1 MAKQRGYECD
11 LVLPQDDSLS
21 CPICFL
27 PFRDP
32 HLVSCCGAK
41 YCESCIAA
49 GKPCPL
55 CKQEFNSML
64 DRALQRKV
72 LDLDVRCLRKNDGCE
87 WEGKLRNMSDHEK
100 DECQW
105 GLVECRYK
113 CGEHIV
119 RHQLT
124 KHEQNICKQRPIDI
138 KMETLINAMEE
149 RHKRETTVA
158 KEEFERILRE
168 ERESHKR
175 ETEQKEKMH
184 AAEVR
189 QMKQMI
195 AKTNVEMNQLR
206 KSIEKLDN
214 SPKVEMQQ
222 LRKTVEK
229 KGKSNALEIEQLR
242 AVVNRKE
249 KSCANEVGQM
259 KQLMERKI
267 DEQNKNFQVK
277 VDQLQES
284 LCGE

>member
-1 MAKQRGYECD
+1 M
-11 LVLPQDDSLS
+11 
-21 CPICFL
+21 
-27 PFRDP
+27 
-32 HLVSCCGAK
+32 
-41 YCESCIAA
+41 
-49 GKPCPL
+49 
-55 CKQEFNSML
+55 
-64 DRALQRKV
+64 
-72 LDLDVRCLRKNDGCE
+72 DVRCLRKNDGCE